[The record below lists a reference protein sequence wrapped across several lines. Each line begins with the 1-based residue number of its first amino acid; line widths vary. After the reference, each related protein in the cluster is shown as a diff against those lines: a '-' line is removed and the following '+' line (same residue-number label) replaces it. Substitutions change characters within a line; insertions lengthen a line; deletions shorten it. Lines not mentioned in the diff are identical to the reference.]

1 MKGLLFSL
9 VRAGVA
15 GGVAID
21 DGDVEREETERH
33 CSSRDWE
40 HAAKRGGGDLQMDLS
55 PPPSIPFNRF
65 WGVARRG
72 VLPSTE
78 RRTNG
83 LTKQHTQ
90 LEGEQRAGHQ
100 SACPLASTS
109 VAVLHVVIL
118 MSCPRPLL
126 S

>member
-1 MKGLLFSL
+1 MSEGPLFFSL
-9 VRAGVA
+9 VRTGLA

-33 CSSRDWE
+33 YCSRDWE
-40 HAAKRGGGDLQMDLS
+40 HAAQRGGGDLQMDLS
-55 PPPSIPFNRF
+55 PSSIPFNRF

-83 LTKQHTQ
+83 LTKQHT
-90 LEGEQRAGHQ
+90 
-100 SACPLASTS
+100 T
-109 VAVLHVVIL
+109 
-118 MSCPRPLL
+118 
-126 S
+126 